1 MAGSVALSEVAA
13 QLAVYGDLATLVTV
27 NADGAPHIGTVRVR
41 VGPGGL
47 EFGVGAGTRTNIR
60 AHPSVSLS
68 WLRDDE
74 DYQLIV
80 DGLAIVVDEPGPD
93 GLHPTEVAV
102 RTGIL
107 HRVAGRAT
115 GGPSCRSLADRSP
128 V

>member
-1 MAGSVALSEVAA
+1 MAGSVALTEVAA
-13 QLAVYGDLATLVTV
+13 QLAVYGELATLVTV
-27 NADGAPHIGTVRVR
+27 TADGSPHVGTVRVH

-47 EFGVGAGTRTNIR
+47 EFSVGASTRANIR
-60 AHPSVSLS
+60 SNPSVSLS

-74 DYQLIV
+74 DYQLII

-107 HRVAGRAT
+107 HRVAGRT
-115 GGPSCRSLADRSP
+115 DGPSCRSLADRSP

>member
-1 MAGSVALSEVAA
+1 MAGSVALNDVAA
-13 QLAVYGDLATLVTV
+13 QLALYGEVATLVTV
-27 NADGAPHIGTVRVR
+27 TPDGAPHIGTVRVH

-47 EFGVGAGTRTNIR
+47 EFGVGSTTRANIH
-60 AHPSVSLS
+60 ANPSVSLS

-80 DGLAIVVDEPGPD
+80 DGVAIVVDEPGPD
-93 GLHPTEVAV
+93 GLHPAEVAI

-115 GGPSCRSLADRSP
+115 DGPSCRSLADRSP